1 MLPFLHSFG
10 FTGTLALTG
19 VIGGRAVFHTNP
31 LDAKTV
37 GQLVC
42 EYEATFL
49 QLYLRGGAPEQFGSL
64 RLVAVG
70 AEKLPE
76 RLATAFEERFGVRPF
91 EAYGCTECAPA
102 VTVNT

>member
-1 MLPFLHSFG
+1 MLPSFG

-49 QLYLRGGAPEQFGSL
+49 QFYLRGGAPEQFGSL

-76 RLATAFEERFGVRPF
+76 RLATAFEERFGVRPL
-91 EAYGCTECAPA
+91 EVYGCTECAPA
-102 VTVNT
+102 VTENT